1 MIFSNLAR
9 SIVLLLKSF
18 FARLHS
24 ILDDLF
30 KFGALNCKE
39 DIRDPLAIET
49 VPVPLVWQV
58 LEGIRGRLGELEHVL
73 NGEALDLWHRGHQ
86 DLVPADVLIIDDL
99 RAETLTSLAPRMI
112 YLRKYTFVAS
122 MGGRYA

>member
-1 MIFSNLAR
+1 MSKLRAHLNEQVI
-9 SIVLLLKSF
+9 LLLKSF

-30 KFGALNCKE
+30 KFAALKSIK
-39 DIRDPLAIET
+39 DIHEPLAIET
-49 VPVPLVWQV
+49 VPVPLVRQV

-99 RAETLTSLAPRMI
+99 
-112 YLRKYTFVAS
+112 
-122 MGGRYA
+122 